1 MGLIQSVEGP
11 EGETSGSLGKDR
23 CLGLLCRPG
32 RVSRCP
38 AGPRPAPDLGPV
50 RPEFQPPRLSLR
62 LSMSP
67 ARFLS
72 PGSPDRYPASQ
83 GSRHAAPLRVT
94 AQREVRFHSSGAH

>member
-50 RPEFQPPRLSLR
+50 RPVLQPSSSPCACLCVCPCLLLVFFPRGALTDTRHLR
-62 LSMSP
+62 GLGTQP
-67 ARFLS
+67 R
-72 PGSPDRYPASQ
+72 
-83 GSRHAAPLRVT
+83 
-94 AQREVRFHSSGAH
+94 SG